1 GYGAGMGAGQSTNP
15 SAAGLERVGP
25 VADAI
30 LYEGYLL
37 YPYRRSS
44 AKNKVRWQFGVL
56 APRQWI
62 EAQGPVD
69 TGVAGSAESW
79 FQQTECL
86 VDGAVSAT
94 VRMRLRFLQFQA
106 KSLEQRGPDGG
117 YAVVDQLEVNG
128 CSYYAFDEAV
138 PREHDVVVSLDELG
152 SGARTVTVTAPEG
165 VEVEELTDESGVT
178 AGRVVRRR
186 WPVSALVT
194 VQVEVA
200 EAPFRLRRL
209 RVCTENTGAV
219 SADAPRTQA
228 LRYSLIAAH
237 TVLGVDGAAFVSL
250 LDPPEWA
257 AGAARACANVHTFPV
272 LAGDEGDRNL
282 LLSSPIILYDYPKVA
297 PESQGDL
304 FDATEIDEIL
314 SLRTLAL
321 SEGEKREVRSTD
333 PRGAALL
340 DRVDS
345 MPPELMSRLH
355 GAVRSL
361 RPVAGEDDDEDETSV
376 FAASAPWWDPGADT
390 SVSPE
395 TDTVVVDGVELAKGS
410 RVRLHPRSHGTDAH
424 DMFLEDRTGQVNAVF
439 LDVDGSRQLA
449 VTIEGDPAAE
459 LNEWYGRFRYFAP
472 DEVEPVTG
480 DS

>member
-1 GYGAGMGAGQSTNP
+1 MGAGRSTNP
-15 SAAGLERVGP
+15 LSVDLDRVGP

-44 AKNKVRWQFGVL
+44 GKNRVRWQFGVL
-56 APRQWI
+56 APKPWI

-86 VDGAVSAT
+86 IDGRANAT
-94 VRMRLRFLQFQA
+94 VHLRLRFLQFQA
-106 KSLEQRGPDGG
+106 KSLEQSGPDGD
-117 YAVVDQLEVNG
+117 YATVDQVDLAG
-128 CSYYAFDEAV
+128 RTYYAFDEAV
-138 PREHDVVVSLDELG
+138 PQESDVVVSLDDL
-152 SGARTVTVTAPEG
+152 SAGAHVVPVTVPDSMD
-165 VEVEELTDESGVT
+165 VEELQDESGTTV
-178 AGRVVRRR
+178 ARVVRRR
-186 WPVSALVT
+186 WPVSASVT
-194 VQVEVA
+194 IEVETA
-200 EAPFRLRRL
+200 EAPFPLRRL
-209 RVCTENTGAV
+209 RVRTENSGTMP
-219 SADAPRTQA
+219 ADAPRTQA
-228 LRYSLIAAH
+228 LRHALIAAH
-237 TVLGVDGAAFVSL
+237 TALAIEGAAFVSL

-257 AGAARACANVHTFPV
+257 AVAARACGNVHTFPV
-272 LAGDEGDRNL
+272 LAGDENDRDL
-282 LLSSPIILYDYPKVA
+282 MLSSPIILYDHPKVA
-297 PESQGDL
+297 PESPGDL

-314 SLRTLAL
+314 SLRTLVL
-321 SEGEKREVRSTD
+321 SDEEKREVRATD

-361 RPVAGEDDDEDETSV
+361 RPVAARDERDEDEEASA
-376 FAASAPWWDPGADT
+376 FATSAPWWDPGADT

-395 TDTVVVDGVELAKGS
+395 TDVVVVDGIELSKGS
-410 RVRLHPRSHGTDAH
+410 RVRLHPRRHGTDAH
-424 DMFLEDRTGQVNAVF
+424 DMFLENRIGLVNAVF

-472 DEVEPVTG
+472 EEVEPVTAHG
-480 DS
+480 

>member
-1 GYGAGMGAGQSTNP
+1 MGAGHSTNP
-15 SAAGLERVGP
+15 PAADLDRVRP

-37 YPYRRSS
+37 YPYRQSS
-44 AKNKVRWQFGVL
+44 TKNKVRWQFGVL

-86 VDGAVSAT
+86 VDGAAGVT
-94 VRMRLRFLQFQA
+94 VRLRLRFLQFQA
-106 KSLEQRGPDGG
+106 KSLEQRGPDGD
-117 YAVVDQLEVNG
+117 YAAIDQLEVNG
-128 CSYYAFDEAV
+128 RSYYAFDEGV
-138 PREHDVVVSLDELG
+138 PREHDVAVSLEQLG
-152 SGARTVTVTAPEG
+152 SAAHTVTVTAPGG
-165 VEVEELTDESGVT
+165 VDAEELTGESG
-178 AGRVVRRR
+178 AAAARVVRRR
-186 WPVSALVT
+186 WPVSASVT
-194 VQVEVA
+194 VEVEPA
-200 EAPFRLRRL
+200 EAPFPLRRL
-209 RVCTENTGAV
+209 RVRTENTGTV
-219 SADAPRTQA
+219 PADAPRTQA

-257 AGAARACANVHTFPV
+257 AVGARACTNVHTFPV
-272 LAGDEGDRNL
+272 LAGEEGDRNL
-282 LLSSPIILYDYPKVA
+282 VLSSPIILYDHPKVA
-297 PESQGDL
+297 PESPGEL

-321 SEGEKREVRSTD
+321 SEEEKREVRSTD

-345 MPPELMSRLH
+345 MPQELMSRLH

-361 RPVAGEDDDEDETSV
+361 RPVAGEDDGEGEA
-376 FAASAPWWDPGADT
+376 FATSAPWWDPGADT

-395 TDTVVVDGVELAKGS
+395 TDAVVVDGVELAKGS
-410 RVRLHPRSHGTDAH
+410 RVRLHPRRHGTDAH
-424 DMFLEDRTGQVNAVF
+424 DMFLENRTGQVNAVF

-480 DS
+480 DG